1 MKFGAAFQAT
11 CSSLKRPTVTRPKAV
26 MTPVIEYLC
35 ALSAAVVE
43 IQSKRP
49 KSYSSQSAR
58 ACCWPEI
65 KRSDREPPFGLTYV
79 HPHEGRVRQRRKDD
93 RADLYA

>member
-1 MKFGAAFQAT
+1 MI
-11 CSSLKRPTVTRPKAV
+11 
-26 MTPVIEYLC
+26 PVIEYLC

-49 KSYSSQSAR
+49 KSYSSQSASAR
-58 ACCWPEI
+58 GCPEI
-65 KRSDREPPFGLTYV
+65 KRSDREPPFGLTYS
-79 HPHEGRVRQRRKDD
+79 HSHEGRVHQRRKDD